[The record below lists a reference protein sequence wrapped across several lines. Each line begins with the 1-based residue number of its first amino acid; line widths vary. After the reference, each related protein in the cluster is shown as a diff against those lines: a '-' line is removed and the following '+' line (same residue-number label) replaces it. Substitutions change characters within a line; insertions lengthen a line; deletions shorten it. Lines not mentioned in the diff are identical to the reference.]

1 MRASETKAML
11 TGTAQIA
18 RQDSRSNEWRLHQSL
33 LCQINDGGNGA
44 ACDHANH
51 GIDLVVLADAHTK
64 TDE

>member
-18 RQDSRSNEWRLHQSL
+18 RQDGRSNEWRLHQPL

-51 GIDLVVLADAHTK
+51 RIDLVVLADAHTK
-64 TDE
+64 TNE